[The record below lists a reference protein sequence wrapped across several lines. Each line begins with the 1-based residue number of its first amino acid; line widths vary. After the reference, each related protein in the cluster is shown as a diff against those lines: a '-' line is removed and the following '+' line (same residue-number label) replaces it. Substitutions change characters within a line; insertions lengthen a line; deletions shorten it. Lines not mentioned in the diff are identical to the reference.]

1 MAGIMTTNGA
11 IILAVRAHHHML
23 QMPAGNLNL
32 PTQNERAGQNII
44 CIESARL
51 FAGGCME
58 TARNVRDQLEA
69 MTDEQFWAHEFNLH
83 PTLMQFVHH
92 QLV

>member
-11 IILAVRAHHHML
+11 IIMAVRAHHHMHM
-23 QMPAGNLNL
+23 QAGNQDL
-32 PTQNERAGQNII
+32 PTQNERAGQTII

-51 FAGGCME
+51 FAGGCLL
-58 TARNVRDQLEA
+58 TARDVRDQLES
-69 MTDEQFWAHEFNLH
+69 MTDAQFWAHGFNLH

-92 QLV
+92 RL